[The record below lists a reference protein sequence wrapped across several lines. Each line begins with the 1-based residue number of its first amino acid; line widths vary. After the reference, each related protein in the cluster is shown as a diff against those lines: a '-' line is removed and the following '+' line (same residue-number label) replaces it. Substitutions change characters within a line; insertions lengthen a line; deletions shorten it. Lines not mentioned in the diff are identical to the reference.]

1 MKLINKISVFFS
13 VAFQPLFMPFVA
25 VLLMLLLNNEL
36 NNEVPVETR
45 KFVVWISLLF
55 TIMLP
60 AIMFLIFYKM
70 GWVSDLNLTVRKE
83 RVIPTF
89 LVLIMFFIL
98 YYLIRNAEGMS
109 VKFVSIVI
117 GSILG
122 ILISNI
128 VTTFWKI
135 SIHSL
140 AVFSVVGSLVALSI
154 ATNEVI
160 PVAAYVFLV
169 IAITVGVS
177 RIILKRHTPM
187 QVVMGSLLGFFS
199 PVLASNFEFY
209 I

>member
-13 VAFQPLFMPFVA
+13 VTFQPLFMPFVA

-89 LVLIMFFIL
+89 LVLIMFFVL
-98 YYLIRNAEGMS
+98 YYLIRSA
-109 VKFVSIVI
+109 
-117 GSILG
+117 
-122 ILISNI
+122 
-128 VTTFWKI
+128 
-135 SIHSL
+135 
-140 AVFSVVGSLVALSI
+140 
-154 ATNEVI
+154 
-160 PVAAYVFLV
+160 
-169 IAITVGVS
+169 
-177 RIILKRHTPM
+177 
-187 QVVMGSLLGFFS
+187 
-199 PVLASNFEFY
+199 
-209 I
+209 